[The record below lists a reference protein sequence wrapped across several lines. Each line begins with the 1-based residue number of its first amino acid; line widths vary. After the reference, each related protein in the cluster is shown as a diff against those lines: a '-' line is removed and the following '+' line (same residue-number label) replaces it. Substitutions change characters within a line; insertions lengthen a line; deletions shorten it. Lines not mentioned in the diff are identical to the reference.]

1 MNQPIYEPSRIALAP
16 LTVWGISPPELVTVA
31 SEAAYDAI
39 GVKLYSA
46 KARAMPHP
54 MAAGSPMMKET
65 LARLSDTG
73 LSVLD
78 VETFY
83 LEPGMTFDAFGALL
97 DAAAELG
104 AENLLVGVGTPD
116 LSEAGAQFGRLCELA
131 RPYGL
136 TPCLEFFPA
145 WIGVPD
151 LARAR
156 AILAC
161 ANHPAGRLL
170 LDTLHAHRT
179 GLSPTQLHDLAPGE
193 LCYVQ
198 LSDASANEPT
208 DPAALELEAMQG
220 RLLPGE
226 GVIALDQFLAAVE
239 PGLPVSIEVPVR
251 ERLGLDDAHVHA
263 TACMAAARRVFAGVR
278 PA

>member
-1 MNQPIYEPSRIALAP
+1 MKQPLYDPALIALAP

-31 SEAAYDAI
+31 SEAGYDAI
-39 GVKLYSA
+39 GIKLYSA

-54 MAAGSPMMKET
+54 MAVGSPMMKET
-65 LARLSDTG
+65 LARLSGTG
-73 LSVLD
+73 LRVLD
-78 VETFY
+78 IETFY
-83 LEPGMTFDAFGALL
+83 LEAGMTFDAFGALL

-104 AENLLVGVGTPD
+104 AENLLVGVATRD

-145 WIGVPD
+145 WHGVQD

-179 GLSPTQLHDLAPGE
+179 GLSPARLRELPPGE
-193 LCYVQ
+193 LRYVQ
-198 LSDASANEPT
+198 LSDASASEPT
-208 DPAALELEAMQG
+208 DLTALEQEAMRG

-226 GVIALDQFLAAVE
+226 GVIALDEFLGAVE

-251 ERLGLDDAHVHA
+251 ERLGLDDARIHA
-263 TACMAAARRVFAGVR
+263 KACMAAARRVFAGAR